1 MSPEATPFF
10 LGSWGRDEYYCEV
23 DHTECYFIRIVP
35 VEYNPLYG
43 YQGTIDI
50 RPVTYD
56 TSVVD
61 QANSYH
67 MTTSHK
73 LCD

>member
-50 RPVTYD
+50 KPVTY
-56 TSVVD
+56 
-61 QANSYH
+61 H
-67 MTTSHK
+67 
-73 LCD
+73 L